1 MSKSYYSLGLMSGT
15 SMDGVDA
22 SVIKTDGKVE
32 YTAILDKYYQ
42 YPNSIFKNLTK
53 LRDKIKISKDL
64 KKYRKQIKSVEKEIT
79 IFHAKSVNDILKT
92 TKVNVD
98 FIGFHGQTIF
108 HNGEEKISKQLGNG
122 KLLSNLTK
130 KKVVYDFRQND
141 LKNGGNGAPLAPIF
155 HKLITKKERIDLP
168 VNFLNLGGIVNITY
182 IINNKPS
189 GVLSYD
195 IGPGNCL
202 IDAWIRKKTKKKYD
216 DKGAIAKAGKINEII
231 LDAIDFYFNFIEGK
245 HDKTGLPKRSL
256 DISDFNLTGDF
267 KKLSLE
273 DGAATLTEFT
283 SRVLDSF
290 IKNTKRKKEKI
301 ILCGGGR
308 KNKFLIEKLK
318 KKNKNIK
325 QIDDYGI
332 DGDFVESQ
340 AFAYLA
346 VRSYLNL
353 PISFPETTGCNR
365 PCTGGEIIKNF

>member
-42 YPNSIFKNLTK
+42 YPNSIFKNLTT
-53 LRDKIKISKDL
+53 LRDKIKGSKDL
-64 KKYRKQIKSVEKEIT
+64 KKYQKQIKSVEKEIT

-155 HKLITKKERIDLP
+155 HKLITRKERIDLP

-216 DKGAIAKAGKINEII
+216 DKGAIAKTGKTNEII
-231 LDAIDFYFNFIEGK
+231 LDAIHFYFNFIEGK

-256 DISDFNLTGDF
+256 DISDFNLTDDF

-283 SRVLDSF
+283 SRVLDPF

-325 QIDDYGI
+325 QIDDYGV

-346 VRSYLNL
+346 VRSYLGL
-353 PISFPETTGCNR
+353 PISFPETTGCNK
-365 PCTGGEIIKNF
+365 PCSGGVIVENF

>member
-1 MSKSYYSLGLMSGT
+1 MSKNYYSLGLMSGT

-22 SVIKTDGKVE
+22 SIIQSDGKVK
-32 YTAILDKYYQ
+32 YKAIFDKYFE
-42 YPNSIFKNLTK
+42 YPKNIYKNLTT
-53 LRDKIKISKDL
+53 LRDKIKSSKDL
-64 KKYRKQIKSVEKEIT
+64 KKYQKRIESIEKKIT
-79 IFHAKSVNDILKT
+79 IFHAESANKILK
-92 TKVNVD
+92 KAKANVD

-108 HNGEEKISKQLGNG
+108 HNAKKKITKQLGDG
-122 KLLSNLTK
+122 KLLSKLTK

-155 HKLITKKERIDLP
+155 HKLITRKERIDLP

-189 GVLSYD
+189 GILSYD

-216 DKGAIAKAGKINEII
+216 DKGAIAKTGKTNEII
-231 LDAIDFYFNFIEGK
+231 LDAIHFYFNFIEGK

-256 DISDFNLTGDF
+256 DISDFNLTDDF

-283 SRVLDSF
+283 SRVLDPF

-308 KNKFLIEKLK
+308 KNKFLVEKLK

-346 VRSYLNL
+346 IRSYLKL
-353 PISFPETTGCNR
+353 PISFPETTGCKEA
-365 PCTGGEIIKNF
+365 CTGGVIVRNF

>member
-42 YPNSIFKNLTK
+42 YPNSIFKNLTT
-53 LRDKIKISKDL
+53 LRDKIKGSKDL
-64 KKYRKQIKSVEKEIT
+64 KKCQKQIKSVEKEIT

-98 FIGFHGQTIF
+98 IIGFHGQTIF

-122 KLLSNLTK
+122 QLLSNLTK

-155 HKLITKKERIDLP
+155 HKLITRKERIDLP

-189 GVLSYD
+189 GILSYD

-202 IDAWIRKKTKKKYD
+202 IDAWIRKKTKK
-216 DKGAIAKAGKINEII
+216 NMM
-231 LDAIDFYFNFIEGK
+231 
-245 HDKTGLPKRSL
+245 
-256 DISDFNLTGDF
+256 
-267 KKLSLE
+267 
-273 DGAATLTEFT
+273 
-283 SRVLDSF
+283 
-290 IKNTKRKKEKI
+290 IKV
-301 ILCGGGR
+301 
-308 KNKFLIEKLK
+308 
-318 KKNKNIK
+318 
-325 QIDDYGI
+325 Q
-332 DGDFVESQ
+332 
-340 AFAYLA
+340 
-346 VRSYLNL
+346 
-353 PISFPETTGCNR
+353 
-365 PCTGGEIIKNF
+365 

>member
-1 MSKSYYSLGLMSGT
+1 MSKNYFSLGLMSGT

-22 SVIKTDGKVE
+22 SVIKTDGKAE

-42 YPNSIFKNLTK
+42 YPNSIFKNLTT
-53 LRDKIKISKDL
+53 LRDKIKGFKDL
-64 KKYRKQIKSVEKEIT
+64 KKYQKKIKSIEKEIT

-98 FIGFHGQTIF
+98 IIGFHGQTIF

-122 KLLSNLTK
+122 QLLSNLTK

-155 HKLITKKERIDLP
+155 HKLITRKERIDLP

-182 IINNKPS
+182 IINNKPR
-189 GVLSYD
+189 GILSYD

-202 IDAWIRKKTKKKYD
+202 IDLWIRKNTKKKYD
-216 DKGAIAKAGKINEII
+216 FKGLIAKKGKCDVKVLYRMVSKLRKKNNISLPQKHSFDIK
-231 LDAIDFYFNFIEGK
+231 DF
-245 HDKTGLPKRSL
+245 T
-256 DISDFNLTGDF
+256 LTDDF

-283 SRVLDSF
+283 ILLLFDF
-290 IKNTKRKKEKI
+290 IRKTKNEKI

-308 KNKFLIEKLK
+308 KNTFIINELK
-318 KKNKNIK
+318 KIFNNKHLLL
-325 QIDDYGI
+325 IDDYDI
-332 DGDFVESQ
+332 NGDFIESQ

-346 VRSYLNL
+346 IRSYLGL
-353 PISFPETTGCNR
+353 PISFPHTTGNKK
-365 PCTGGEIIKNF
+365 PCSGGIVVKNF

>member
-42 YPNSIFKNLTK
+42 YPNSIFKNLTT
-53 LRDKIKISKDL
+53 LRDKIKDSKDL
-64 KKYRKQIKSVEKEIT
+64 KKYQKQIKSAEKEIT

-122 KLLSNLTK
+122 QLLSNLTK

-155 HKLITKKERIDLP
+155 HKLITRKERIDLP

-202 IDAWIRKKTKKKYD
+202 IDSWIRKKTKKKYD
-216 DKGAIAKAGKINEII
+216 DKGTIAKTGKTNEII
-231 LDAIDFYFNFIEGK
+231 LEAIHFYFNFIEGR

-256 DISDFNLTGDF
+256 DISDFNLTDDF
-267 KKLSLE
+267 NKLSLE

-283 SRVLDSF
+283 SRVLDPF

-308 KNKFLIEKLK
+308 KNKFLVEKLK

-332 DGDFVESQ
+332 NGDFVESQ
-340 AFAYLA
+340 TFAYLA

-353 PISFPETTGCNR
+353 PISFPETTGCNK